1 MVSPKNSSGTI
12 TSTEVRTLLRAAA
25 TSLSAREEKA
35 LRMRTGAALPK
46 NQPLPRRG
54 QTNPEA
60 RAELFALEAELVQK
74 LVARAAAA
82 RPAPRKAE
90 AKAAPAAKSTTR
102 TKEKEKIIRA
112 LKRLK

>member
-60 RAELFALEAELVQK
+60 RAELLALEAELVQK
-74 LVARAAAA
+74 LAARAAAA

-90 AKAAPAAKSTTR
+90 TKAPAAKSTTR

>member
-54 QTNPEA
+54 QTNPDA
-60 RAELFALEAELVQK
+60 RAELLSLEAELVQK
-74 LVARAAAA
+74 LAARAAAA
-82 RPAPRKAE
+82 KPARKAE
-90 AKAAPAAKSTTR
+90 AKAAPAARSTTR